1 MKRPVDLELFYKKKS
16 GVVTDGLV
24 SWIDGQDELTVV
36 SENNG
41 ICNVATIVDRVDG
54 EECTAKQIS
63 GTMNKGIFS
72 KEDSFF
78 KQEASYYHGV
88 TITISKETA
97 KTAKTIEAIISS
109 ENASNGLNSKL
120 KIGENIVFYGRN
132 ANTSVNYFG
141 SSFSIP
147 YPFAPLHIVG
157 TIENGISTIYV
168 NGVKGTAGTNASE
181 FNVTSLFS
189 IDYDT
194 YYTYK
199 AVQKIGAI
207 RLYDRGLTES
217 EIMQN
222 YNYEKSLGRV
232 D

>member
-1 MKRPVDLELFYKKKS
+1 MRMPPDYCMLGRKKS

-63 GTMNKGIFS
+63 GDMRYGVFS
-72 KEDSFF
+72 KEGSFF

-109 ENASNGLNSKL
+109 ENALRGFADRL
-120 KIGENIVFYGRN
+120 KIGEKIVFSGLN
-132 ANTSVNYFG
+132 ENMSVNYFG

-147 YPFAPLHIVG
+147 YPFEPLHIVG
-157 TIENGISTIYV
+157 TIENGIGTIYV
-168 NGVKGTAGTNASE
+168 NGVKGTAGTSASA
-181 FNVTSLFS
+181 FDVTSLFS
-189 IDYDT
+189 VAYDT
-194 YYTYK
+194 WYTAS

-207 RLYDRGLTES
+207 RLYDRELTES
-217 EIMQN
+217 EILQN
-222 YNYEKSLGRV
+222 YNYEKSIGRV
-232 D
+232 E